1 MIINHNV
8 GITESKTINTYIVHA
23 HQEKIICSVHVHNV
37 FVLILVF
44 SLRSFL
50 LLYRESRPDEVKWV
64 RCSN

>member
-8 GITESKTINTYIVHA
+8 GITESKTINTYIVH
-23 HQEKIICSVHVHNV
+23 QEKIICSVHVHDV

-50 LLYRESRPDEVKWV
+50 LLYRESCPDEVKWV